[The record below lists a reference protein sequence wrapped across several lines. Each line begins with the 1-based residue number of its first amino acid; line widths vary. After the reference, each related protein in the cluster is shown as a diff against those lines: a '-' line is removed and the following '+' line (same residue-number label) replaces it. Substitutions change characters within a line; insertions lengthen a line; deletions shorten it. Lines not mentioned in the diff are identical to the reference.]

1 MKVNGREIAGP
12 NRVTLVLPRENAD
25 DIVII
30 AQSISDMSAFDKYIE
45 LPLPP
50 SAMVKGGNVEHNYND
65 SGYVEQ
71 LAGYNLKKMAWI
83 VLTSL
88 APSNIE
94 WEKVDLENPG
104 SWVGYV
110 EEMKDAGF
118 SEIEV
123 NRVCNLCMEANAL
136 DEGKLEAARQV
147 FLRGQAE

>member
-30 AQSISDMSAFDKYIE
+30 AQAIADMDEFDQYVE
-45 LPLPP
+45 LPKPP
-50 SAMVKGGNVEHNYND
+50 SAMVAGGNVEHNFKD
-65 SGYVEQ
+65 KGYIEQ
-71 LAGYNLKKMAWI
+71 LAAYNIKKMAWI
-83 VLTSL
+83 ILVSL

-94 WEKVDLENPG
+94 WENVELENPG
-104 SWVGYV
+104 SWLGYQK
-110 EEMKDAGF
+110 EMTDAGF
-118 SEIEV
+118 SSIEI
-123 NRVCNLCMEANAL
+123 NRVCNLCMVANAL